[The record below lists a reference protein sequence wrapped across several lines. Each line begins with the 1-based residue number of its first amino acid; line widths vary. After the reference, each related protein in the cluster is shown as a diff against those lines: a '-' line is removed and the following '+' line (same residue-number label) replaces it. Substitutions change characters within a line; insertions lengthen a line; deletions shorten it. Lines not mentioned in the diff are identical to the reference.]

1 MKKFYTTS
9 NPNSKMVVIST
20 YMCFLF
26 PLFLIAIFIYFDY
39 NFDFISQKS
48 QKELYLSQ
56 RPPPLPSYTLSNI
69 THKPTTNNNNKLRK
83 TLHEERTTTLAESMT
98 EIKFFQSSSTQQ
110 QLQLIDESITQ
121 IENSSIITIF
131 SINKS
136 ITSSNKN
143 KIVL

>member
-1 MKKFYTTS
+1 MVLHENVYTTLI
-9 NPNSKMVVIST
+9 PNSKKIVVILT
-20 YMCFLF
+20 NMCCLF

-110 QLQLIDESITQ
+110 QLQIIDESV
-121 IENSSIITIF
+121 IEIGNSSNIQPIF
-131 SINKS
+131 
-136 ITSSNKN
+136 
-143 KIVL
+143 

>member
-1 MKKFYTTS
+1 MFRYHIAWKRLY
-9 NPNSKMVVIST
+9 NHNSKFKKIVVILT
-20 YMCFLF
+20 NMCCLF

-48 QKELYLSQ
+48 QKELLLSK

-98 EIKFFQSSSTQQ
+98 EIKFF
-110 QLQLIDESITQ
+110 
-121 IENSSIITIF
+121 
-131 SINKS
+131 
-136 ITSSNKN
+136 
-143 KIVL
+143 